1 MSEKLKELILAIP
14 EHVYQRIENLAF
26 ENKKTIHEMTV
37 EMLVDHLK
45 QEEATREYKE
55 QIADYLEDQ
64 GGEKIRVSKNK
75 EKIKLFKRLKKLLK

>member
-1 MSEKLKELILAIP
+1 MSEKLKELILTIP
-14 EHVYQRIENLAF
+14 EHVYQRIENLAI

-75 EKIKLFKRLKKLLK
+75 EKNKLFKRLKKLLK